1 MEAGFASSTITRV
14 PTSARMGAPATSHVA
29 GTGHR
34 PVSAKKN
41 TVGDAVA
48 VAENEAALGAK
59 PALTPE
65 QETIQSLQNARSK
78 LTAPFMGEFMG
89 MAAGGAT
96 TWVAGKFNMTRVQT
110 VLRAIFSAPFEALRE
125 TTFGTIT
132 QFPAHYMNAVAR
144 HASDASA
151 GAIKRHA
158 EKAKLITKE
167 TGNVAEVL
175 SGIKAEKVEGAYQAQ
190 KWSEGA
196 KTAADK
202 LANGAES
209 INARVTGS
217 DTVKTMRSAIGNKL
231 DWLEKETRFGGKLN
245 EMFDGIMH
253 RRSTAAVTRHGRAI
267 AKAEAALTT
276 EAPGFFKSIANF
288 FTRTKPATVAAGT
301 LEPIMQGIKSA
312 SDLTGEAKVGALKE
326 VSEQLGTML
335 RTNVV
340 AGADAVRAHKVAQHL
355 TKAVSSATVAHT
367 YEAAAG
373 ESLRQM
379 VKTVGKSLANI
390 KVFPALMVLGATAGL
405 AATVLS
411 ARAESKQAKETYKD
425 LLTQLEGHEQSGF
438 MKAVKSS
445 YGKEKY
451 SRFAKT
457 GLEVVGGVADGAFMA
472 LPGGGGAAMMGAMM
486 LPQICGTLVP
496 DNPLL
501 GAYEALKQNEAG
513 KLKLPAEQTLEL
525 TRHMIAAMPSVEQH
539 GGIYNR
545 LVTPIAKEIES
556 RKLSVREFVQLL
568 ADDSKFTAFAAEVN
582 QKQQAKAEQA
592 KAGKDALAAHAE
604 TPNKPATRI
613 STGVSAK
620 HEGTIQQH
628 ALARA

>member
-1 MEAGFASSTITRV
+1 MEAGFASSTIARV
-14 PTSARMGAPATSHVA
+14 PASARMGAPAASHVA

-48 VAENEAALGAK
+48 VAENQAALEVK
-59 PALTPE
+59 PVLTDE
-65 QETIQSLQNARSK
+65 QKRIQSLQNARSR

-96 TWVAGKFNMTRVQT
+96 TWVAGKFNMTRAQT

-167 TGNVAEVL
+167 TTNAAEIL
-175 SGIKAEKVEGAYQAQ
+175 GGIKAEKVEGAYQAKQ
-190 KWSEGA
+190 WSEGA
-196 KTAADK
+196 KAAADK
-202 LANGAES
+202 LSHGAQS
-209 INARVTGS
+209 INARVAGS
-217 DTVKTMRSAIGNKL
+217 DTVKTLRSAIGNKL
-231 DWLEKETRFGGKLN
+231 DWLEKETRFGSKLN

-253 RRSTAAVTRHGRAI
+253 RRSAAATARHGRAI
-267 AKAEAALTT
+267 AKAEAALTS
-276 EAPGFFKSIANF
+276 EVPGFFRSIANF
-288 FTRTKPATVAAGT
+288 VTRAKPVTVEAGA
-301 LEPIMQGIKSA
+301 LEPVMKGIKSA
-312 SDLTGEAKVGALKE
+312 SQLSGEAKVTALKGLAE
-326 VSEQLGTML
+326 ELETML
-335 RTNVV
+335 RT
-340 AGADAVRAHKVAQHL
+340 DAVKGQVAQRARNVAQHL

-379 VKTVGKSLANI
+379 VKAMGRSLANV
-390 KVFPALMVLGATAGL
+390 KVFPALMVLGAAAGL
-405 AATVLS
+405 GATVLS
-411 ARAESKQAKETYKD
+411 AKAESKQAKATYQD
-425 LLTQLEGHEQSGF
+425 LLSQFEGHEHSGF
-438 MKAVKSS
+438 LKAVKSS
-445 YGKEKY
+445 YGKEKH
-451 SRFAKT
+451 SRLAKT

-501 GAYEALKQNEAG
+501 GAYEALKQSEAG
-513 KLKLPAEQTLEL
+513 KLQLPADQKLEMMK
-525 TRHMIAAMPSVEQH
+525 HMVAAMPSVEQH

-545 LVTPIAKEIES
+545 LVTPIAKEIEA

-568 ADDSKFTAFAAEVN
+568 ADDGKFTAFAGEVN
-582 QKQQAKAEQA
+582 QKQQAKAEQV
-592 KAGKDALAAHAE
+592 KAGKEALAAHSQ
-604 TPNKPATRI
+604 TPDKPATRI
-613 STGVSAK
+613 STGAALQ
-620 HEGTIQQH
+620 HEGTVQQH